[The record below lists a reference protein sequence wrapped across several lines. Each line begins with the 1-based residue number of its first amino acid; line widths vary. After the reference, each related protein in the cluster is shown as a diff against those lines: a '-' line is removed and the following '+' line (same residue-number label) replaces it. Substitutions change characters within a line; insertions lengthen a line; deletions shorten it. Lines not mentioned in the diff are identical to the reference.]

1 MKFKP
6 ILDALETAIKNSA
19 ANTLIKLYRT
29 YVIEPGAM
37 AVPICLIGSSRKFN
51 TTEIFLGNSRL
62 VEAVIGVSALT
73 RRFPLPAQILAA
85 AESVDAVQ
93 DAVCGALN
101 LDPTQGDALTQ
112 SWITNA
118 AEITLGKEYFGYEIF
133 ITCQYY
139 EPSPQ

>member
-6 ILDALETAIKNSA
+6 ILDALESVIRASA

-51 TTEIFLGNSRL
+51 TTETFLGNSRL
-62 VEAVIGVSALT
+62 IEAVIGISALS
-73 RRFPLPAQILAA
+73 RRYPLPKQVVTA
-85 AESVDAVQ
+85 AESVDALQ
-93 DAVCGALN
+93 DAICIALN
-101 LDPTQGDALTQ
+101 ANPTQGDALVQ

-118 AEITLGKEYFGYEIF
+118 TETTLGNEYFGYEIF
-133 ITCQYY
+133 ITCQFY
-139 EPSPQ
+139 EHTPQ